1 MSLVSIIV
9 PVYKAE
15 QWLHRCID
23 SILAQTMPDFEL
35 LLIDDGSPDRSGE
48 ICDEYVAQDPRIR
61 VFHKENGGV
70 SSARNLGLDNAQGE
84 WISFIDADD
93 WVEKEYLAG
102 LTEKLDADFITGGL
116 RATNGWVDYSD
127 ERFFVGREIE
137 HFIKDHSLTCFVRAA
152 CGKLIRRKII
162 EDNKLR
168 FDVKIRSGEDTIFNK
183 KVLFYSDSV
192 CIVNQLNYNYF
203 IDSNISIQD
212 KYSLSMEEVE
222 STLTI
227 LSSVNNL
234 LNKRFGICCDEDE
247 YKVFFFSALSYED
260 IAIRGIDSYFSLCLQ
275 YYPQNTFDD
284 FYSDE
289 FVSPIVKGIVC
300 LKKKIRYSPKEFK
313 QQYFSVVKFFKDT
326 PRYIN
331 FKHKDFYLWYFLI
344 KTKQWYL
351 FKILMSLYFRLKKNE
366 FSFSINNSSSI

>member
-1 MSLVSIIV
+1 MPLVSIIV

-15 QWLHRCID
+15 QWLHRCVD
-23 SILAQTMPDFEL
+23 SILAQTMTDFEL
-35 LLIDDGSPDRSGE
+35 LLIDDGSPDKSGE
-48 ICDEYVAQDPRIR
+48 ICDDYATKDSRIR

-116 RATNGWVDYSD
+116 KATNGWVDYSD
-127 ERFFVGREIE
+127 ERFFVGKEIE
-137 HFIKDHSLTCFVRAA
+137 HFIKDYSLTCFVRAA

-234 LNKRFGICCDEDE
+234 LNKRFGICCDENE
-247 YKVFFFSALSYED
+247 YKVYFLQFLNYND
-260 IAIRGIDSYFSLCLQ
+260 ILKEGIKCYYNLCAK
-275 YYPQNTFDD
+275 
-284 FYSDE
+284 FYSNMTMSILYSDSIL
-289 FVSPIVKGIVC
+289 SPICKGIVK
-300 LKKKIRYSPKEFK
+300 LKEFYLNGK
-313 QQYFSVVKFFKDT
+313 IEEVKIFFEKLRKFYLGMPWFVKFQ
-326 PRYIN
+326 Y
-331 FKHKDFYLWYFLI
+331 KDFYLWYFLI
-344 KTKQWYL
+344 KCGWWH
-351 FKILMSLYFRLKKNE
+351 FFNFLMKSYYRIK
-366 FSFSINNSSSI
+366 